1 LDPDRPPGVP
11 GCDRLFVECDSQGEI
26 LWMNERARARLGSA
40 RNFLDAVPSAQV
52 SEAWQLLRGGNAGDE
67 PAMTCLFG
75 ASDGA
80 SAVPV
85 HFVRLFATERKVVLA
100 AQVRARASDS
110 SPSDEALDLLR
121 EVQRTTVRNYF
132 RLLEAHRNLE
142 HHTRR
147 SGRPIAAILSEA
159 METER
164 TRIARDLH
172 SGVGQTLA
180 GIRMNLELIE
190 AALPDPPEFVRES
203 LDRIQTLADQSLDQV
218 RSISRRLHPP
228 DWQRLHLADA
238 IELLWKT
245 TGIPEKFRATL
256 DVHRMQ
262 VEPSQ
267 PVRVAL
273 YRAAQEG
280 LSNLLRHADA
290 TEVSLILEPF
300 GDRVRF
306 VLTDNG
312 KGFDPNVVFGK
323 PDSSMPGI
331 GLRALREEI
340 LGLDGECRITSGPG
354 GTRMEAVMPVAE
366 E

>member
-1 LDPDRPPGVP
+1 M
-11 GCDRLFVECDSQGEI
+11 DRLFVECDSQGQI

-52 SEAWQLLRGGNAGDE
+52 SEAWQLLRGGSAGDE

-85 HFVRLFATERKVVLA
+85 HFVRLFATERKVVLV
-100 AQVRARASDS
+100 AQVRGRASDA
-110 SPSDEALDLLR
+110 SPSTAASDEALDLLR
-121 EVQRTTVRNYF
+121 DVQRTTVRNYF

-142 HHTRR
+142 RHSHRT
-147 SGRPIAAILSEA
+147 GRPIGAILSEA

-180 GIRMNLELIE
+180 GIRMNLDLIE
-190 AALPDPPEFVRES
+190 AALPHPPDKVRES

-238 IELLWKT
+238 IEVLWKT
-245 TGIPEKFRATL
+245 TGIPAKFRATL

-262 VEPSQ
+262 VEPSH

-290 TEVSLILEPF
+290 TEVSLTLEPY
-300 GDRVRF
+300 GDQVRF

-312 KGFDPNVVFGK
+312 RGFDPRLVFGK

-340 LGLDGECRITSGPG
+340 HGLDGQCDITSGRG
-354 GTRMEAVMPVAE
+354 GTKMEVVLPVAE